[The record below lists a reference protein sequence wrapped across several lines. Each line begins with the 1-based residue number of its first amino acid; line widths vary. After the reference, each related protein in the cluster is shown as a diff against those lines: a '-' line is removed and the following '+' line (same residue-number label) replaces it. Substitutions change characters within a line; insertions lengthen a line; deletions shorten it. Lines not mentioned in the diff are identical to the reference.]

1 MLPVAETELL
11 AAREVVWAADTPATA
26 PWTAHDY
33 SGFEGTQRTSAPTLL
48 VNVGGHRIQLRG
60 VDPDEP
66 WLRPTLARLASL
78 MSLAPNWD
86 GYGGAPVTPQAA
98 ACALQFLA
106 RVMESRTSLP
116 SVVPLGPGGVQL
128 EWHRGGLDVE
138 VYVYAGGRGT
148 LAYEEVDGPARWAG
162 PAGFATAV
170 FRDQLADRL
179 VTDH

>member
-78 MSLAPNWD
+78 MSLRRTGTAT
-86 GYGGAPVTPQAA
+86 GAPP
-98 ACALQFLA
+98 LRRKRLHA
-106 RVMESRTSLP
+106 RSSSLH
-116 SVVPLGPGGVQL
+116 
-128 EWHRGGLDVE
+128 E
-138 VYVYAGGRGT
+138 
-148 LAYEEVDGPARWAG
+148 
-162 PAGFATAV
+162 
-170 FRDQLADRL
+170 
-179 VTDH
+179 